1 LTVRRNIGER
11 ERMSHAAE
19 LYNPSLLRQKGI
31 EALTDA
37 LGPAGMAYFLRQ
49 FAQGSGDYTAERE
62 ALLADVTMEDFEA
75 YLERSRKEAGK

>member
-1 LTVRRNIGER
+1 
-11 ERMSHAAE
+11 MSNSAE

-49 FAQGSGDYTAERE
+49 FEQGSGDYTAERE
-62 ALLADVTMEDFEA
+62 ALLSDVTMEDFEA
-75 YLERSRKEAGK
+75 YLKRNRNGDAK

>member
-1 LTVRRNIGER
+1 MKINLGV
-11 ERMSHAAE
+11 E

-31 EALTDA
+31 EALADA

-49 FAQGSGDYTAERE
+49 FGRGSGDYTTERE

-75 YLERSRKEAGK
+75 YVKRIRKGTGE